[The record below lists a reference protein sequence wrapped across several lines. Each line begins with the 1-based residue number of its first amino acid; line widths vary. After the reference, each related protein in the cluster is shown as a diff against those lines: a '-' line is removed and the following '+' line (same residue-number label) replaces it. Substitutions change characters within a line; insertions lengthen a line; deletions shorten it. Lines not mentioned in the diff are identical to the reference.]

1 MSPSAVATR
10 PAVKRRLRGSAV
22 LLVAA
27 LLLFASMVVALG
39 RGPAEIPVDRVVDVI
54 ARRFGLWDDTVTAP
68 EDQIVWQLR
77 MPRVLAAASCGAVL
91 ALAGAVLQSLTRN
104 DLADPY
110 LLGLAS
116 GASVGAVAVIVLGVS
131 VLGLAGSAA
140 IGVAAFLGS
149 LAALVGVLALAVGR
163 GGSIDP
169 SRTVL
174 AGVAVGAG
182 CNAITSFMVMVQG
195 DSHAARR
202 VLRWT
207 LGSVAGARNDDV
219 LGLVVLAI
227 LCLAATMLVAGSLD
241 AFAFGEVSA
250 RSLGVDVTRLRWTLL
265 IGTALAVSFVV
276 AHVGAI
282 GFVGLVVPHVA
293 RMLVG
298 PGHRVL
304 LPLSALVG
312 ATLLVLADTGAR
324 TWIDG
329 QEVPVGVITAAIGAP
344 FFAWLLHRARRKATR

>member
-1 MSPSAVATR
+1 MTS
-10 PAVKRRLRGSAV
+10 LRGSAV
-22 LLVAA
+22 LVGAG
-27 LLLFASMVVALG
+27 LLLFACMVVALG

-54 ARRFGLWDDTVTAP
+54 ARRFGLWDDAVTPP

-77 MPRVLAAASCGAVL
+77 MPRVLAAASCGVVL
-91 ALAGAVLQSLTRN
+91 ALAGAVLQSITRN

-116 GASVGAVAVIVLGVS
+116 GATVGAVAVIVLGVS
-131 VLGLAGSAA
+131 VAGVVGSAA
-140 IGVAAFLGS
+140 ISLAAFVGS
-149 LAALVGVLALAVGR
+149 LAALLGVLALAVGR
-163 GGSIDP
+163 GGAIDP
-169 SRTVL
+169 ARTVL

-182 CNAITSFMVMVQG
+182 CSAIASYLVMVEG

-207 LGSVAGARNDDV
+207 LGSIAGAREDDV
-219 LGLVVLAI
+219 PL
-227 LCLAATMLVAGSLD
+227 LVALAVVSVVGTLLVASSLD

-265 IGTALAVSFVV
+265 VGTALAVSVVV
-276 AHVGAI
+276 ANVGAI

-298 PGHRVL
+298 PGHVLL
-304 LPLSALVG
+304 LPLSALLG
-312 ATLLVLADTGAR
+312 ATLLVVADTGAR

-329 QEVPVGVITAAIGAP
+329 LEVPVGVITAAVGAP
-344 FFAWLLHRARRKATR
+344 FFAWLLHRARRKAAA